1 MIQAEHLQKTFR
13 VRKRNAGFKNAAKA
27 FFSREYEEIHALNDV
42 SFRIEDGEAVGDI
55 GPNGA
60 GKSSTI
66 KILSGILTP
75 DSGTCVIDGRVPWK
89 DRRAHVSQ
97 IGVVFGQRSQLWWD
111 VPVIDSFEL
120 IRDIYAV
127 TEDVYKRNLRDLT
140 DLLNLSE
147 ILKTPARSLSLGQ
160 RMRCEIAASLLHDPR
175 ILFLDEPT
183 IGLDAVSKIAV
194 REFVLDMNKRRG
206 TTVILTTHDMQDVE
220 ALAQR
225 VLLIGK
231 GRILLDGTLDDIRR
245 GGSGQIDETLAAL
258 YKQFD
263 ISRCA
268 VKLKKYISFFRLRCV
283 TGLQYRAAALAGIST
298 QFAWGFLIIFAYH
311 AFYRSNPTAFP
322 MTLQATVNDTW
333 IQQAFLA
340 MFASWVLD
348 GDILEEITSGSIS
361 YSLCRP
367 VDLYAMWYTK
377 SLSGRISRVAL
388 RAVPILVV
396 AALLPAGYNLTAPT
410 DLPTFFL
417 FLLTMVLG
425 ALNSTAFTLL
435 IYVLTMYTLSLP
447 PGCAPCWSHWQIFSA
462 AA

>member
-1 MIQAEHLQKTFR
+1 M
-13 VRKRNAGFKNAAKA
+13 
-27 FFSREYEEIHALNDV
+27 
-42 SFRIEDGEAVGDI
+42 
-55 GPNGA
+55 
-60 GKSSTI
+60 
-66 KILSGILTP
+66 
-75 DSGTCVIDGRVPWK
+75 
-89 DRRAHVSQ
+89 
-97 IGVVFGQRSQLWWD
+97 
-111 VPVIDSFEL
+111 
-120 IRDIYAV
+120 
-127 TEDVYKRNLRDLT
+127 
-140 DLLNLSE
+140 
-147 ILKTPARSLSLGQ
+147 
-160 RMRCEIAASLLHDPR
+160 
-175 ILFLDEPT
+175 
-183 IGLDAVSKIAV
+183 
-194 REFVLDMNKRRG
+194 
-206 TTVILTTHDMQDVE
+206 
-220 ALAQR
+220 
-225 VLLIGK
+225 
-231 GRILLDGTLDDIRR
+231 
-245 GGSGQIDETLAAL
+245 
-258 YKQFD
+258 
-263 ISRCA
+263 
-268 VKLKKYISFFRLRCV
+268 KLKKYISFFRLRCV

-322 MTLQATVNDTW
+322 MTLQATVNYTW

-435 IYVLTMYTLSLP
+435 IYVLTMYTLSSTGLRSLLVTLADFLCGGVVPLP
-447 PGCAPCWSHWQIFSA
+447 FFPPALRRICELTPFAAHKQRAVPRVQRRYCRHERRFRRRLTNLLAARPGAWRSHPHEKCAEAGSDSGRISGTTSRSA
-462 AA
+462 ARQIVRVLQYTKKGVIYETIL